1 MKQLRYREVFV
12 GDGNKT
18 MLEEDLPNGYTR
30 IFARTVAAVGW
41 PSDKPGGFVVVA
53 ETLTSHPFPTE
64 LVVVDVFESP
74 DLQEILNHAVEAQVA
89 LKYKESF
96 ADVSNGPMRRFLV
109 QYNDIARGHKRREV
123 SLRQPQFWE
132 EDARISH
139 YLQCCKTMLQ
149 TGDKHLHLESHQR
162 IAAALGDISYDRLQ
176 ELKEADTPMLAAL
189 GYVVAFLQANPFQ
202 IEKPSRKDKGMWA
215 ILDNEKYDPLGKD
228 DKTMAWNPFSDTDPV
243 FNYNPK

>member
-18 MLEEDLPNGYTR
+18 MLEEDLPDGDTR

-64 LVVVDVFESP
+64 LVVVDVFETP
-74 DLQEILNHAVEAQVA
+74 DTQELLNHAVEAQVA
-89 LKYKESF
+89 LKYKEAF

-123 SLRQPQFWE
+123 SLRQPSFWE
-132 EDARISH
+132 EDCRISH

-162 IAAALGDISYDRLQ
+162 IAAALGDIAYTTMQ

-202 IEKPSRKDKGMWA
+202 IEKPARKKKGGGMWD
-215 ILDNEKYDPLGKD
+215 ILDNDFYDPLGEKD
-228 DKTMAWNPFSDTDPV
+228 PIMSWDPFSATDKT
-243 FNYNPK
+243 FNY